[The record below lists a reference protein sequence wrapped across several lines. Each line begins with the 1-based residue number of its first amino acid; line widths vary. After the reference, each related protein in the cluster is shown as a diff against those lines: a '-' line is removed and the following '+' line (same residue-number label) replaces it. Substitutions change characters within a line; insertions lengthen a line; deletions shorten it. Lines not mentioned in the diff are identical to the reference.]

1 MPSDARI
8 CRVVGGSAES
18 RVRRQ
23 RACLTSSMEPI
34 GAQTRLSSMRYFV
47 LVFALVA
54 GATACVSESKDGPR
68 DAERTDTLATT
79 SPASPTPSPSAV
91 PPTGDAAMWSLVKRS
106 RPGADTSRFTASVS
120 RLGCNGGVT
129 GQVYPPSV
137 EYEDTRIVV
146 TFAVNPV
153 TGLSNCQG
161 NRSKPFEVVLAE
173 PIGDRQLFDGQ
184 CLTGSPG
191 EGTSFC
197 EPDGVRWA
205 GP

>member
-1 MPSDARI
+1 MW
-8 CRVVGGSAES
+8 
-18 RVRRQ
+18 
-23 RACLTSSMEPI
+23 
-34 GAQTRLSSMRYFV
+34 
-47 LVFALVA
+47 ALVQ
-54 GATACVSESKDGPR
+54 G
-68 DAERTDTLATT
+68 
-79 SPASPTPSPSAV
+79 
-91 PPTGDAAMWSLVKRS
+91 S
-106 RPGADTSRFTASVS
+106 RPGADTRRFTAAVS

-137 EYEDTRIVV
+137 AYEEARVVV
-146 TFAVNPV
+146 TFAVVAV
-153 TGLSNCQG
+153 TGNATCQG